1 MRREDLRNLAIIAHI
16 DHGKT
21 TLVDGLL
28 RQAGIFRPGQEVAER
43 VLDSN
48 ELERERGITILAK
61 NTAVSYRDVTL
72 NIVDTPGHVDFSGE
86 VERILGMVDGCLLV
100 VDAFEGPMAQT
111 RFVVKKAL
119 ETGLTPILVV
129 NKVDRPDARPEQ
141 VVDEVL
147 ELFIDLGATDQQIDF
162 PVVFA
167 SAKQQVAAL
176 SPQGPYQTLEPLFE
190 AILEHVPCP
199 IGDPEAPLQL
209 LVSSLDYDDYIGRLA
224 IGRITAGRL
233 APARIVSFGSP
244 GEALKRG
251 KVAQLFRF
259 EGLARRA
266 VESATVGDI
275 VALSGLADVGL
286 GQTITEPDRPSLLP
300 GLSVD
305 EPTLAAMFLVSNSP
319 LAGTEGKYVTSR
331 HLGDRL
337 FRERERNVALR
348 VSPTESPDVFEVC
361 GRGELHLSILI
372 ETMRREGYEFCVSAP
387 RVLTKRENGQL
398 LEPIEQLTLD
408 VPEEC
413 LGPVMETVGLRR
425 AEMVNMTGSGTGRL
439 RLEFTIPARGLI
451 GLRSEILT
459 LTRGYGI
466 MNHLFHSFGPWRGEI
481 AGRVKGSLVASEAG
495 EATTYALHNLQ
506 SSGVFFIEPGE
517 KVYAGMVVGEHCRPG
532 DLEINVAKKKHVTNI
547 RSSTAE
553 EALRLEVAR
562 RLTLE
567 QALEY
572 IAEDELVEVTPQSIR
587 VRKAVLDVHQRHRIR
602 KEKARQENEAA
613 AS

>member
-1 MRREDLRNLAIIAHI
+1 MQRNDLRNLAIIAHI

-28 RQAGIFRPGQEVAER
+28 RQAGIFRPGQDVAER
-43 VLDSN
+43 VMDSN
-48 ELERERGITILAK
+48 ELERERGITILSK
-61 NTAVSYRDVTL
+61 NTAVEYRGITL
-72 NIVDTPGHVDFSGE
+72 NIVDTPGHVDFAGE

-119 ETGLTPILVV
+119 EAGLLPILVV
-129 NKVDRPDARPEQ
+129 NKIDRPDARPEQ

-147 ELFIDLGATDQQIDF
+147 GLFIDLGANDEQIDF
-162 PVVFA
+162 PVIYA
-167 SAKQQVAAL
+167 SAKQQVASL
-176 SPQGPYQTLEPLFE
+176 DPKGPFESLQPLYE
-190 AILEHVPCP
+190 AILDHVRVPE
-199 IGDPEAPLQL
+199 GDPEAPLQM

-224 IGRITAGRL
+224 IGRISQGTLTAPRQV
-233 APARIVSFGSP
+233 AFGSP
-244 GEALKRG
+244 GETLKKG

-259 EGLARRA
+259 EGLSRKA

-275 VALSGLADVGL
+275 VSLSGLADVGL
-286 GQTITEPDRPSLLP
+286 GQTITEIERPALLP

-331 HLGDRL
+331 HLNDRL
-337 FRERERNVALR
+337 MREKERNVALR
-348 VSPTESPDVFEVC
+348 VNVTDSPDVFEVC

-387 RVLTKRENGQL
+387 RVLTKMVSGQMH
-398 LEPIEQLTLD
+398 EPLEQLIIDL
-408 VPEEC
+408 PEEN

-425 AEMVNMTGSGTGRL
+425 AEMVNMSGSGTGRL
-439 RLEFTIPARGLI
+439 RLEFIIPARGLI
-451 GLRSEILT
+451 GLRSDILT

-466 MNHLFHSFGPWRGEI
+466 MNHLFHDYGPWRGEI
-481 AGRVKGSLVASEAG
+481 AGRTRGSLVASEAG
-495 EATTYALHNLQ
+495 ESTAYALHNLQ
-506 SSGVFFIEPGE
+506 SSGVFFIDPGE
-517 KVYAGMVVGEHCRPG
+517 RVYAGMVVGEHCRPG
-532 DLEINVAKKKHVTNI
+532 DLEVNVAKKKHVTNI
-547 RSSTAE
+547 RNSGAE
-553 EALRLEVAR
+553 ESLRLEVPR
-562 RLTLE
+562 RHSLE

-572 IAEDELVEVTPQSIR
+572 IEDDELVEVTPQNIR
-587 VRKAVLDVHQRHRIR
+587 IRKEILDVHARNRIR
-602 KEKARQENEAA
+602 KEKSRQ

>member
-1 MRREDLRNLAIIAHI
+1 MQRNDLRNLAIIAHI

-28 RQAGIFRPGQEVAER
+28 RQAGIFRPGQDVAER
-43 VLDSN
+43 VMDSN
-48 ELERERGITILAK
+48 ELERERGITILSK
-61 NTAVSYRDVTL
+61 NTAVEYRGITL
-72 NIVDTPGHVDFSGE
+72 NIVDTPGHVDFAGE

-119 ETGLTPILVV
+119 EAGLLPILVV
-129 NKVDRPDARPEQ
+129 NKIDRPDARPEQ

-147 ELFIDLGATDQQIDF
+147 GLFIDLGANDEQIDF
-162 PVVFA
+162 PVVYA
-167 SAKQQVAAL
+167 SAKQQVASL
-176 SPQGPYQTLEPLFE
+176 DPRGPFESLQPLYE
-190 AILEHVPCP
+190 AILEHVRVPE
-199 IGDPEAPLQL
+199 GDPEAPLQM
-209 LVSSLDYDDYIGRLA
+209 LVSSLDYDEYIGRLA
-224 IGRITAGRL
+224 IGRISQGTLTAPRQV
-233 APARIVSFGSP
+233 AFGSP
-244 GEALKRG
+244 SETLKKG

-259 EGLARRA
+259 EGLSRKA

-275 VALSGLADVGL
+275 VSLSGLAEVGL
-286 GQTITEPDRPSLLP
+286 GQTITEIERPALLP

-331 HLGDRL
+331 HLNDRL
-337 FRERERNVALR
+337 MRERERNVALR
-348 VSPTESPDVFEVC
+348 VNPTDSPDVFEVC

-387 RVLTKRENGQL
+387 RVLTKMVNGQVH
-398 LEPIEQLTLD
+398 EPLEQLIIDL
-408 VPEEC
+408 PEEN
-413 LGPVMETVGLRR
+413 LGPIMETVGLRR
-425 AEMVNMTGSGTGRL
+425 AEMINMSGSGTGRL

-451 GLRSEILT
+451 GLRSDILT

-466 MNHLFHSFGPWRGEI
+466 MNHLFHDYGPWRGEI
-481 AGRVKGSLVASEAG
+481 AGRTRGSLVASEAG
-495 EATTYALHNLQ
+495 ESTTYALHNLQ
-506 SSGVFFIEPGE
+506 SSGVFFIDPGE

-532 DLEINVAKKKHVTNI
+532 DLEVNVAKKKHVTNI
-547 RSSTAE
+547 RNSGAE
-553 EALRLEVAR
+553 ESLRLEVPR
-562 RLTLE
+562 RHSLE

-572 IAEDELVEVTPQSIR
+572 IEDDELVEVTPQSIR
-587 VRKAVLDVHQRHRIR
+587 IRKEILDVHARNRIR
-602 KEKARQENEAA
+602 KEKSRQ